1 MFSGLFAAGILDV
14 LILPVIALLLG
25 AGAFMQLRLLM
36 QTVATFA
43 KNDMG
48 TGAAAILTPASKFLT
63 EAFGELTRHAARTG
77 NRGFECCPPPVSR
90 AASPAGACSTQGPGL
105 PRVPSRAAGGR
116 SPKPSLL
123 VIAVI
128 GLGIVVIIVGARIV
142 TSLDALAAAQRK
154 RSD

>member
-63 EAFGELTRHAARTG
+63 EAFG
-77 NRGFECCPPPVSR
+77 
-90 AASPAGACSTQGPGL
+90 
-105 PRVPSRAAGGR
+105 GR